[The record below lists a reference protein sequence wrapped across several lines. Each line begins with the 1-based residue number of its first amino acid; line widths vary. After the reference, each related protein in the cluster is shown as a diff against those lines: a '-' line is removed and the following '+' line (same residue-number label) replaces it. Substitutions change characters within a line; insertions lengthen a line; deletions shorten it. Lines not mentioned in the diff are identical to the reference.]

1 LICHVNCLCIKELC
15 GCNSGLEMAQ
25 WYAICN
31 SDYAECDPGMGGKRA
46 VMLKSTV
53 GKMLLG
59 LCCFAVIANLAVCCA
74 GDGPVNGGDPLII
87 PPGTKTIEP
96 TPSILNE
103 VLTVL
108 AAVVLPTLF

>member
-1 LICHVNCLCIKELC
+1 VAVIQGCKWPSGTQFAILITP
-15 GCNSGLEMAQ
+15 S
-25 WYAICN
+25 AIRGWG
-31 SDYAECDPGMGGKRA
+31 ERGA
-46 VMLKSTV
+46 VMSKSIA

-59 LCCFAVIANLAVCCA
+59 LCCLAVIGNLAVCCA

-87 PPGTKTIEP
+87 PPGTRTIEP